1 MTCEEMIYSND
12 YADFIINF
20 YSGLEGAQDI
30 YSTGCVNPI
39 AEKIAIFHMP
49 KSANY
54 LTNLER
60 TPYSFIPKL
69 FGLMDSS
76 NMEAVGVK
84 QIQNPNNIG
93 LDGKNVII
101 GFIDTGID
109 YTNPLFL
116 DGDGNTRIGVIWDQT
131 LTGIENSSEVP
142 EPYYG
147 TTFSARQINEALAE
161 AEPYEKVPS
170 RDENG
175 HGTFMAGIA
184 AGGVNREND
193 FTGIATG
200 AELAVIKLKETKQYL
215 REYFGVPDNVP
226 AYAETDIIYAVDYL
240 LKYAKQRNLPLSIFI
255 GLGSSNGGHMGL
267 TFLER
272 YLSNILENAG
282 IMASVPAG
290 NEGNERLH
298 YSGEISENAEFQRV
312 EVNVD
317 EGQEILTMEFWGDDP
332 TTFSI
337 GVMSPQGDRI
347 DRISPRFGQEELIW
361 LPIAKSTVYVAYQL
375 IETYSG
381 DELIFIRLT
390 NPTPGIWHF
399 FVYANDEKQR
409 TFNMWMPLRQ
419 FLRPETYFL
428 RANPDNTITVP
439 GNAGLPM
446 TMTAYNHLNGSIYAS
461 ASRGYNAR
469 NQVKPDLAA
478 PGVNITGPG
487 LRKNFVTRTGTS
499 VAAAHSAGMLALFLQ
514 WNYENPNIGLLY
526 AGQIKSLFLKTA
538 VRDDEF
544 EYPNPI
550 WGYGIM
556 NVERAFGEF
565 RVTSFPR

>member
-12 YADFIINF
+12 YSDYMINF
-20 YSGLEGAQDI
+20 YRGLEGAEEI
-30 YSTGCVNPI
+30 YRTGCVNPI
-39 AEKIAIFHMP
+39 AEKIAIFHLP
-49 KSANY
+49 RTEGY
-54 LTNLER
+54 LTNLEGI
-60 TPYSFIPKL
+60 PYSFVPKL

-93 LDGKNVII
+93 LDGENVII
-101 GFIDTGID
+101 GLVDTGID

-116 DGDGNTRIGVIWDQT
+116 GQDGNTRIGVIWDQT
-131 LTGIENSSEVP
+131 LTGLEKSDEVP

-147 TTFSARQINEALAE
+147 TTFSKRQIDEALAGE
-161 AEPYEKVPS
+161 NPYEIVPS
-170 RDENG
+170 KDENG

-184 AGGVNREND
+184 AGGADREND
-193 FTGIATG
+193 FTGIAAR

-215 REYFGVPDNVP
+215 RDYFGVPDNIP

-240 LKYAKQRNLPLSIFI
+240 LKYAKQKKRPISILI
-255 GLGSSNGGHMGL
+255 GLGSSNGGHLGL

-282 IMASVPAG
+282 IMVSAPAG

-298 YSGEISENAEFQRV
+298 YAGELAEHAEFQRV

-317 EGQEILTMEFWGDDP
+317 EGQEVLTIEFWGNAP

-337 GVMSPQGDRI
+337 GLISPQGDRI
-347 DRISPRFGQEELIW
+347 ERISPRFGQEELIW
-361 LPIAKSTVYVAYQL
+361 LPIAKSTVYVSYQL

-390 NPTPGIWHF
+390 NPTPGIWQF
-399 FVYANDEKQR
+399 LIYADDEKQR

-428 RANPDNTITVP
+428 KADPDNTITIP
-439 GNAGLPM
+439 GNAGLVM

-469 NQVKPDLAA
+469 NQIKPDLAA

-499 VAAAHSAGMLALFLQ
+499 VAAAHSAGILALFLQ
-514 WNYENPNIGLLY
+514 WNFENQNIGLLY
-526 AGQIKSLFLKTA
+526 AGQIQSLFLKSA

-556 NVERAFGEF
+556 NVERAFEEF
-565 RVTSFPR
+565 RVVSFPS